1 MSKPATDAKL
11 KETSADDTVA
21 AAMKAM
27 EAQIEALSKQNA
39 ALMTRLS
46 DVGHPAAEN
55 EKFTPVDFEDPAVM
69 SMMERRG
76 DIPKHPGTGAPI
88 FDPRR
93 SAVRPPA

>member
-1 MSKPATDAKL
+1 MSKPATTEAKL

-21 AAMKAM
+21 AALKAM
-27 EAQIEALSKQNA
+27 EAQIAALSAENA
-39 ALMTRLS
+39 ALKAGAPIRE
-46 DVGHPAAEN
+46 D
-55 EKFTPVDFEDPAVM
+55 EKFKPVDFEDPATM

-76 DIPKHPGTGAPI
+76 EIPVHPSTGAPI